1 MTTSVLPHGRRTF
14 RLQAFIIASL
24 IYYPLMAAVIYGVMT
39 ADRMRLKKISPE
51 IVRMLMS
58 EPPAVTDVPAPE
70 PVKQLQQV
78 IPEPEVKPEPK
89 IQPKPQVKPEPKDQP
104 KPQIKPE
111 PKDQPK
117 PQIKPEPKDQ
127 PKPQVKPEPKVQS
140 RPVRKPEPVRRQTQK
155 PQPAVR
161 TDPQPA
167 PQSAQTVRTAPA
179 EPAPVVSNDK
189 PQLMVYGKSSDPILA
204 AIVSALKQ
212 KLIYPKQ
219 AQMQGKTGTVIV
231 SFLFHPNGSV
241 TEARVV
247 KSNAAE
253 VLQKSALKTVTE
265 ARGSFPKITRA
276 IRLVVPINYQLH

>member
-1 MTTSVLPHGRRTF
+1 MTTSVLPHVRRTF

-51 IVRMLMS
+51 IVRMLMT

-78 IPEPEVKPEPK
+78 IPEPAVKQPEPE
-89 IQPKPQVKPEPKDQP
+89 V
-104 KPQIKPE
+104 KPE

-127 PKPQVKPEPKVQS
+127 PKPQVKPEPKDQPKPQVKPVPKVQS
-140 RPVRKPEPVRRQTQK
+140 RPVRKPEPVRRHTQK

-161 TDPQPA
+161 TDLQPA
-167 PQSAQTVRTAPA
+167 PQSAQAVRTSPA
-179 EPAPVVSNDK
+179 EPAPASNEK

>member
-1 MTTSVLPHGRRTF
+1 MTTSVLLHGRRTF
-14 RLQAFIIASL
+14 RLPAFIIASL

-39 ADRMRLKKISPE
+39 AERMRLKQISPE
-51 IVRMLMS
+51 IVRMLMT
-58 EPPAVTDVPAPE
+58 EPTAVTDVPAPE

-78 IPEPEVKPEPK
+78 IPEPAVKQPEPE
-89 IQPKPQVKPEPKDQP
+89 VKPEPKDQP

-127 PKPQVKPEPKVQS
+127 PKPQVKHEPKVQS

-161 TDPQPA
+161 ADPQPA
-167 PQSAQTVRTAPA
+167 PQSAQTVRTSPA

>member
-1 MTTSVLPHGRRTF
+1 MTTSVLPHVRRTF

-51 IVRMLMS
+51 IVRMLMT
-58 EPPAVTDVPAPE
+58 EPPAVTDVPVPE

-78 IPEPEVKPEPK
+78 IPEPAVKQPEPEVKPEPK

-104 KPQIKPE
+104 KPQ
-111 PKDQPK
+111 
-117 PQIKPEPKDQ
+117 
-127 PKPQVKPEPKVQS
+127 VKPEPKVQS
-140 RPVRKPEPVRRQTQK
+140 RPVRKPESVRRQTQK

-167 PQSAQTVRTAPA
+167 PQSAQAVRTSPAESAPA
-179 EPAPVVSNDK
+179 SNEK

>member
-39 ADRMRLKKISPE
+39 ADRMRLKQISPE
-51 IVRMLMS
+51 IVRMLMTD
-58 EPPAVTDVPAPE
+58 PPAVTDVPAPE

-78 IPEPEVKPEPK
+78 VPEPAVKQPEPEVKPEPK
-89 IQPKPQVKPEPKDQP
+89 I
-104 KPQIKPE
+104 
-111 PKDQPK
+111 QPK

-140 RPVRKPEPVRRQTQK
+140 RPVRKPEPVRRQAQK
-155 PQPAVR
+155 PQPVVR
-161 TDPQPA
+161 TDPKLA
-167 PQSAQTVRTAPA
+167 PQSAHAVRTAPA

-253 VLQKSALKTVTE
+253 VLQKSAIKTVTE

>member
-1 MTTSVLPHGRRTF
+1 M
-14 RLQAFIIASL
+14 
-24 IYYPLMAAVIYGVMT
+24 
-39 ADRMRLKKISPE
+39 
-51 IVRMLMS
+51 
-58 EPPAVTDVPAPE
+58 
-70 PVKQLQQV
+70 
-78 IPEPEVKPEPK
+78 
-89 IQPKPQVKPEPKDQP
+89 
-104 KPQIKPE
+104 
-111 PKDQPK
+111 
-117 PQIKPEPKDQ
+117 
-127 PKPQVKPEPKVQS
+127 
-140 RPVRKPEPVRRQTQK
+140 
-155 PQPAVR
+155 
-161 TDPQPA
+161 
-167 PQSAQTVRTAPA
+167 
-179 EPAPVVSNDK
+179 SNDK

>member
-14 RLQAFIIASL
+14 RLPAFIIASL

-39 ADRMRLKKISPE
+39 ADRMRLKQISPE
-51 IVRMLMS
+51 IVRMLMT
-58 EPPAVTDVPAPE
+58 ELPAVTDVPAPE

-104 KPQIKPE
+104 KPQV
-111 PKDQPK
+111 
-117 PQIKPEPKDQ
+117 KPEPKDQ

-167 PQSAQTVRTAPA
+167 LQSAQTVRTSPA

>member
-1 MTTSVLPHGRRTF
+1 MTTSVLLHGRRTF
-14 RLQAFIIASL
+14 RLPAFIIASL

-39 ADRMRLKKISPE
+39 AERMRLKQISPE
-51 IVRMLMS
+51 IVRMLMT

-78 IPEPEVKPEPK
+78 IPEPAVKQPEPE
-89 IQPKPQVKPEPKDQP
+89 V
-104 KPQIKPE
+104 KPE

-127 PKPQVKPEPKVQS
+127 PKPQVKPESKVQS
-140 RPVRKPEPVRRQTQK
+140 RPVRKPESLRRQTQK

-161 TDPQPA
+161 ADPQPA
-167 PQSAQTVRTAPA
+167 PQSAQTVRTSPA
-179 EPAPVVSNDK
+179 EPAPVVGNDK

>member
-14 RLQAFIIASL
+14 RLPAFIIASL

-39 ADRMRLKKISPE
+39 ADRMRLKQISPE
-51 IVRMLMS
+51 IVRMLMT

-78 IPEPEVKPEPK
+78 IPETAVKQPEPEVKPEPK
-89 IQPKPQVKPEPKDQP
+89 IRP

-117 PQIKPEPKDQ
+117 PQIKPEPK
-127 PKPQVKPEPKVQS
+127 VQS
-140 RPVRKPEPVRRQTQK
+140 RPVRKPEPVRRQAQK
-155 PQPAVR
+155 LQPAVR

-167 PQSAQTVRTAPA
+167 PQSAHAVRTAPA

-189 PQLMVYGKSSDPILA
+189 PLLMVYGKSSDPILA

-241 TEARVV
+241 TDARVV

>member
-1 MTTSVLPHGRRTF
+1 
-14 RLQAFIIASL
+14 
-24 IYYPLMAAVIYGVMT
+24 MAAVIYGVMT

-51 IVRMLMS
+51 IVRMLMT
-58 EPPAVTDVPAPE
+58 EPSAVTDVPAPE

-78 IPEPEVKPEPK
+78 IPEPAVKQPE
-89 IQPKPQVKPEPKDQP
+89 
-104 KPQIKPE
+104 PQIKPE

-167 PQSAQTVRTAPA
+167 PPQSAQTVRTSPA

-241 TEARVV
+241 TDARVV

>member
-39 ADRMRLKKISPE
+39 ADRMRLKQISPE
-51 IVRMLMS
+51 IVRMLMT

-78 IPEPEVKPEPK
+78 VPEPAVKQPEPEVKPEP
-89 IQPKPQVKPEPKDQP
+89 QVKPEPK
-104 KPQIKPE
+104 I
-111 PKDQPK
+111 
-117 PQIKPEPKDQ
+117 Q

-140 RPVRKPEPVRRQTQK
+140 RPVRKPEPVRRQAQK

-161 TDPQPA
+161 TDPKPA
-167 PQSAQTVRTAPA
+167 PQSAHAVRTAPA

-253 VLQKSALKTVTE
+253 VLQKSAIKTVTE

>member
-14 RLQAFIIASL
+14 RLPAFIIASL

-39 ADRMRLKKISPE
+39 ADRMRLKQISPE
-51 IVRMLMS
+51 IVRMLMT

-78 IPEPEVKPEPK
+78 IPETAVKQPEP
-89 IQPKPQVKPEPKDQP
+89 
-104 KPQIKPE
+104 QI
-111 PKDQPK
+111 
-117 PQIKPEPKDQ
+117 
-127 PKPQVKPEPKVQS
+127 KPEPKVQS

-167 PQSAQTVRTAPA
+167 PQSAQTVRTSPA

-241 TEARVV
+241 TDARVV

>member
-1 MTTSVLPHGRRTF
+1 MTTSVLPHVRRTF

-39 ADRMRLKKISPE
+39 ADRMRLKQISPE
-51 IVRMLMS
+51 IVRMLMT

-78 IPEPEVKPEPK
+78 IPEPAVKQPEPE
-89 IQPKPQVKPEPKDQP
+89 V
-104 KPQIKPE
+104 
-111 PKDQPK
+111 
-117 PQIKPEPKDQ
+117 KPEPKDQ
-127 PKPQVKPEPKVQS
+127 PKPQVKPVPKVQS

-161 TDPQPA
+161 ADPQPA
-167 PQSAQTVRTAPA
+167 PQSAQTVRTSPA

>member
-14 RLQAFIIASL
+14 RLPAFIIASL

-39 ADRMRLKKISPE
+39 ADRMRVKQISPE
-51 IVRMLMS
+51 IVRMLMT
-58 EPPAVTDVPAPE
+58 EPTAVTDVPAPE

-78 IPEPEVKPEPK
+78 IPEPAVKQPEPE
-89 IQPKPQVKPEPKDQP
+89 V
-104 KPQIKPE
+104 
-111 PKDQPK
+111 
-117 PQIKPEPKDQ
+117 KPEPKDQ
-127 PKPQVKPEPKVQS
+127 PKPQVKPVPKVQS

-161 TDPQPA
+161 ADPQPA
-167 PQSAQTVRTAPA
+167 PQSAQTVRTFPA

>member
-1 MTTSVLPHGRRTF
+1 
-14 RLQAFIIASL
+14 
-24 IYYPLMAAVIYGVMT
+24 MAAVIYGVMT

>member
-1 MTTSVLPHGRRTF
+1 MTTSVLLHGRRTF
-14 RLQAFIIASL
+14 RLPAFIIASL

-39 ADRMRLKKISPE
+39 ADRMRLKQISPE
-51 IVRMLMS
+51 IVRMLMT

-78 IPEPEVKPEPK
+78 IPEPAVKQPE
-89 IQPKPQVKPEPKDQP
+89 
-104 KPQIKPE
+104 
-111 PKDQPK
+111 

-127 PKPQVKPEPKVQS
+127 PKPQVKHEPKVQS

-161 TDPQPA
+161 ADPQPA
-167 PQSAQTVRTAPA
+167 PQSAQTVRTSPA
-179 EPAPVVSNDK
+179 EPAPVVGNDK

>member
-51 IVRMLMS
+51 IVRMLMT
-58 EPPAVTDVPAPE
+58 EPPAVTDVPVPE
-70 PVKQLQQV
+70 PVKQLRQV
-78 IPEPEVKPEPK
+78 IPEPAVKQPEPEVKPEPK
-89 IQPKPQVKPEPKDQP
+89 IQPKPQVKPEPKDPP
-104 KPQIKPE
+104 KLQVKPE
-111 PKDQPK
+111 PKDP
-117 PQIKPEPKDQ
+117 

-167 PQSAQTVRTAPA
+167 PQSAQTVRTSPA
-179 EPAPVVSNDK
+179 EPAPASNEK

-204 AIVSALKQ
+204 ALVSALKQ

>member
-51 IVRMLMS
+51 IVRMLMT

-89 IQPKPQVKPEPKDQP
+89 DQP
-104 KPQIKPE
+104 KPK
-111 PKDQPK
+111 
-117 PQIKPEPKDQ
+117 
-127 PKPQVKPEPKVQS
+127 VKPEPKVQS

-161 TDPQPA
+161 TDPQSV
-167 PQSAQTVRTAPA
+167 PQSAQTVRTSPA

>member
-14 RLQAFIIASL
+14 RLPAFIIASL

-39 ADRMRLKKISPE
+39 ADRMRLKQISPE
-51 IVRMLMS
+51 IVRMLMT

-78 IPEPEVKPEPK
+78 IPEPEV
-89 IQPKPQVKPEPKDQP
+89 
-104 KPQIKPE
+104 KPE

-167 PQSAQTVRTAPA
+167 PQSAQTVRTSPA
-179 EPAPVVSNDK
+179 EPAPASNEK

-204 AIVSALKQ
+204 EIVSALKQ

>member
-1 MTTSVLPHGRRTF
+1 MTTSVLPQGRRTF

-51 IVRMLMS
+51 IVRMLMT

-104 KPQIKPE
+104 KSQVKPE
-111 PKDQPK
+111 PK
-117 PQIKPEPKDQ
+117 EQ

-167 PQSAQTVRTAPA
+167 PQSAQAVRTSPA
-179 EPAPVVSNDK
+179 EPAPASNEK

>member
-1 MTTSVLPHGRRTF
+1 MTTSVLLHGRRTF
-14 RLQAFIIASL
+14 RLPAFIIASL

-39 ADRMRLKKISPE
+39 AERMRLKQISPE
-51 IVRMLMS
+51 IVRMLMT

-78 IPEPEVKPEPK
+78 ISEPAVKQPE
-89 IQPKPQVKPEPKDQP
+89 
-104 KPQIKPE
+104 PQIKPE

-127 PKPQVKPEPKVQS
+127 PKPQVKPESKVQS
-140 RPVRKPEPVRRQTQK
+140 RPVRKPESLRRQTQK

-161 TDPQPA
+161 TELQPA
-167 PQSAQTVRTAPA
+167 PQSAQAVRTSPA
-179 EPAPVVSNDK
+179 EPAPASNEK

-241 TEARVV
+241 TDARVV